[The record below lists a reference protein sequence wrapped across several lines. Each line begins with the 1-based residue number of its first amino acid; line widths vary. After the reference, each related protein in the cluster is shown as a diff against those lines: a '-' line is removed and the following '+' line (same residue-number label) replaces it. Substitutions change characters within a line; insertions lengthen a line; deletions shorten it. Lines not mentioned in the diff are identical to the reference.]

1 MICVE
6 REREKRERSNKK
18 ISLFKKLWDLLDYRE
33 KDDKRDAM
41 LIFLPSYINIDQIVL
56 KVSLFSLKKLT
67 FLRKFAKKATRT
79 YSKST
84 EIAL

>member
-56 KVSLFSLKKLT
+56 KVSLFSPKKLT
-67 FLRKFAKKATRT
+67 FLRKFAKKNTT
-79 YSKST
+79 IY
-84 EIAL
+84 